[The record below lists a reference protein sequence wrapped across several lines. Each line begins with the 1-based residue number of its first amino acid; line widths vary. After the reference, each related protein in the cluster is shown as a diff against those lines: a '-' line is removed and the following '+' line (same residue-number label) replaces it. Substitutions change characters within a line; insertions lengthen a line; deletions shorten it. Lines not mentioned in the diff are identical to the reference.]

1 MRLKSICIA
10 VAVFIVSAVVAD
22 AQLVGQIVYSSKVW
36 GDSPW
41 VIHIMNANGSGRRAL
56 ADGMTPSWSPDGE
69 CIVYRGRGGIWVMN
83 RDGSGNQL
91 LFEAKDIIDPVFSH
105 DGRRIL
111 FNWYRDGESF
121 IYSVDATTGGDPILL
136 PLFPAASTDPGFHG
150 DVTPSPDGRT
160 VAFTYGKQS
169 QQFTANSVGLFVA
182 NMDGS
187 DVHLISDVGRHAYP
201 EWSPDSSQLAFFGH
215 RDDGEGIYVANADG
229 TGQALLSA
237 EWAIDWHPTWSPD
250 SEWIAFTSTQS
261 SKSQDIWI

>member
-1 MRLKSICIA
+1 
-10 VAVFIVSAVVAD
+10 
-22 AQLVGQIVYSSKVW
+22 
-36 GDSPW
+36 
-41 VIHIMNANGSGRRAL
+41 MNADGSGRRAL

-136 PLFPAASTDPGFHG
+136 PLFPAGSTDPGFHG

-250 SEWIAFTSTQS
+250 SEWIAFTSTRS